1 MRIKG
6 LSTPDT
12 LEAQTEYKIYNLK
25 TPLISLGDVTLF
37 NSLYSQ
43 NYVER
48 LYQGKKFTRVKMQS
62 ILMSLHTGVKL

>member
-25 TPLISLGDVTLF
+25 TPLISLGCYF
-37 NSLYSQ
+37 
-43 NYVER
+43 
-48 LYQGKKFTRVKMQS
+48 
-62 ILMSLHTGVKL
+62 I